1 MKSGDNEQTLST
13 RPPTTTHPS
22 SAGGTQRLPRV
33 VGTARAKELIFTA
46 RRVGAEEAL
55 RIGLADTAADS
66 DTHPPPTGAADAR
79 ALALARDIAVAAP
92 LALRAAKAAVGGGVE
107 VDVASGLALEAACY
121 ASLIPTADRLEG
133 LAAFAQK
140 RRPVWR
146 GE

>member
-13 RPPTTTHPS
+13 RPPPTTHPS

-107 VDVASGLALEAACY
+107 VEVASGLALEAACY